1 MHAGFEETSI
11 TPPVGI
17 ALAGYSARKDTS
29 KGVHDQL
36 YARSIYIGQENV
48 DVIIISLDVLGIT
61 DDMRN
66 RIVDEI
72 YSKTGVN
79 NIVIAATHTHSGPDL
94 YGVYSE
100 KFNSYIEYFI
110 QSIVGIAYSSYIN
123 RKRLEKIVYAYGKV
137 EEVVVNR
144 RNPYNGIVDP
154 SIHALGFKNM
164 DEKIFILN
172 YTCHGVVMGSNNL
185 YISAD
190 YPGAFVKYFNYLNN
204 VRSMFL
210 NGACG
215 DINPYTPGTILEKVY
230 NRNVGTFRDVE
241 SMGKILSYEISR
253 RLERPE
259 IYKKIDLDF
268 REKIVKLNVQRP
280 PPLES
285 VKEKYETARRIYEEE
300 PSLENLVKLRAAKY
314 LLNQTIAFK
323 DKKYVDA
330 RISALKINEDIVLT
344 FLPSEVFVEH
354 QVNIKKNSPFKK
366 TVVASY
372 ANQYFGYIPTEKAYD
387 EGGYEVKFPTTI
399 LMKGE
404 GERLIGEVIKLI
416 RKL

>member
-1 MHAGFEETSI
+1 
-11 TPPVGI
+11 
-17 ALAGYSARKDTS
+17 
-29 KGVHDQL
+29 
-36 YARSIYIGQENV
+36 
-48 DVIIISLDVLGIT
+48 
-61 DDMRN
+61 
-66 RIVDEI
+66 
-72 YSKTGVN
+72 
-79 NIVIAATHTHSGPDL
+79 
-94 YGVYSE
+94 
-100 KFNSYIEYFI
+100 
-110 QSIVGIAYSSYIN
+110 
-123 RKRLEKIVYAYGKV
+123 
-137 EEVVVNR
+137 
-144 RNPYNGIVDP
+144 
-154 SIHALGFKNM
+154 
-164 DEKIFILN
+164 
-172 YTCHGVVMGSNNL
+172 MGSNNL

-259 IYKKIDLDF
+259 IYKKLDLDF

-285 VKEKYETARRIYEEE
+285 VKEKYETAKRIYEEE

-314 LLNQTIAFK
+314 SLNRTIAFK

-354 QVNIKKNSPFKK
+354 QINIKKNSPFKK

-372 ANQYFGYIPTEKAYD
+372 ANQYFGYIPIEKAYD